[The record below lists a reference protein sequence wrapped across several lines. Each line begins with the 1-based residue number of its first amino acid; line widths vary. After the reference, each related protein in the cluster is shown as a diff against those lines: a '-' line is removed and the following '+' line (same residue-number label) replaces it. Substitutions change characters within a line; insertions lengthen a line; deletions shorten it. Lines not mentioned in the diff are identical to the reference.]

1 MVGSDVFPTE
11 IICPFFRG
19 HSLVFRGVLKRNGY
33 ERPHEGSCFFFLGG
47 GGTGEPKCLS
57 GIFELGDHVKRAW
70 PRMHG
75 TQNLKLG

>member
-33 ERPHEGSCFFFLGG
+33 ERPHEGSCFFFFGG
-47 GGTGEPKCLS
+47 GG
-57 GIFELGDHVKRAW
+57 ELESQSACQVFL
-70 PRMHG
+70 
-75 TQNLKLG
+75 NLVIMSSVRGHECMGHRI

>member
-1 MVGSDVFPTE
+1 MNGHTE
-11 IICPFFRG
+11 AA
-19 HSLVFRGVLKRNGY
+19 V
-33 ERPHEGSCFFFLGG
+33 FFFGE
-47 GGTGEPKCLS
+47 GGTGEAKCLS

>member
-19 HSLVFRGVLKRNGY
+19 HSLVFRVYLKETDMNG
-33 ERPHEGSCFFFLGG
+33 HTKAAVFFFGG